1 MPFDRLEQALHA
13 ELTALDEA
21 SAGKRNEPIIERLL
35 PPESDRGPRVLLRG
49 EGQRP
54 FLRMNCNGYLGLAS
68 HPEVITAEETATRRY
83 GAGPGAVRFISGT
96 FAPHVELE
104 RRLAAFHRRDAAMI
118 YSSAYAAVMGVLP
131 PLVGEDTAVI
141 SDELNHNC
149 IISAMRL
156 AQPAAKHVYSHL
168 EMGGLETAL
177 ESAAG
182 KGCRRA
188 IVVTD
193 GIFSMRG
200 DYAPLDEIVELARRF
215 DHHFDENVVVMADDS
230 HGVGAF
236 GETGRGTEE
245 VTGVE
250 VDVLVA
256 TLGKALGV
264 NGGYVV
270 GSQPLIDFLREKS
283 TFYIY
288 SNPITPGEAAAA
300 SKSIEILDSDE
311 GRARLAHLRDLT
323 RRLDEGLRSLGLET
337 IPGEHPIV
345 PLLVRDGRR
354 TREIVQ
360 RLHEHGV
367 IATGLAYPV
376 VPRGEDEIRFQL
388 SADHT
393 LADVDEVLGIL
404 ASTVGSG
411 ASAG

>member
-1 MPFDRLEQALHA
+1 
-13 ELTALDEA
+13 
-21 SAGKRNEPIIERLL
+21 
-35 PPESDRGPRVLLRG
+35 
-49 EGQRP
+49 
-54 FLRMNCNGYLGLAS
+54 
-68 HPEVITAEETATRRY
+68 
-83 GAGPGAVRFISGT
+83 
-96 FAPHVELE
+96 
-104 RRLAAFHRRDAAMI
+104 
-118 YSSAYAAVMGVLP
+118 
-131 PLVGEDTAVI
+131 
-141 SDELNHNC
+141 
-149 IISAMRL
+149 
-156 AQPAAKHVYSHL
+156 
-168 EMGGLETAL
+168 
-177 ESAAG
+177 
-182 KGCRRA
+182 
-188 IVVTD
+188 
-193 GIFSMRG
+193 
-200 DYAPLDEIVELARRF
+200 
-215 DHHFDENVVVMADDS
+215 
-230 HGVGAF
+230 
-236 GETGRGTEE
+236 
-245 VTGVE
+245 

-283 TFYIY
+283 AFYIY